1 MLSPPLRT
9 ACSLFGAS
17 EAAYSPI
24 DSATARC
31 AYVSSPQ
38 SAIVRRL
45 SWAASGAT
53 VTLGVTAV
61 SVVSH
66 QNSAPPSTT
75 TTTIAM
81 RAAFFDTRRGF
92 HTGEVPFRTRS
103 WRRVARLQQDGR

>member
-45 SWAASGAT
+45 SWTASGPT
-53 VTLGVTAV
+53 VALGVTAV

-66 QNSAPPSTT
+66 QKSAPPTT
-75 TTTIAM
+75 TTTAIAI

-92 HTGEVPFRTRS
+92 HTGDVPFIHGPGARA
-103 WRRVARLQQDGR
+103 ARLQQ